1 MNSEKEMIELK
12 AYAKVNL
19 SLYITGV
26 RRDGYHLLDSV
37 FVPVSLHDT
46 VKINK
51 STSGIKVNCNAGI
64 PNGPENTAYKAASLL
79 MDKCG
84 FAGVMIDID
93 KHIPHM
99 AGLGGGSSDAAAVLM
114 GINELYGLK
123 LSQRELLDM
132 AAKIGADVP
141 FFLRE
146 GSAKVTGIGERIEP
160 LNIKTKLHLVIL
172 KPERSLS
179 TPKVFKEYDTQG
191 IRSTKDS
198 RQLTDALRC
207 GDIDG
212 IAQNLGNDLQP
223 AAQVMC
229 PQIGQEISWLIK
241 NRAKAAIMTGSGSCV
256 FGIYESA
263 QAAQETCRSYVGGG
277 TAYAVHTVDKP
288 IEVIRKALS

>member
-1 MNSEKEMIELK
+1 
-12 AYAKVNL
+12 
-19 SLYITGV
+19 
-26 RRDGYHLLDSV
+26 
-37 FVPVSLHDT
+37 
-46 VKINK
+46 
-51 STSGIKVNCNAGI
+51 
-64 PNGPENTAYKAASLL
+64 

-191 IRSTKDS
+191 IRSTK
-198 RQLTDALRC
+198 RQPPA
-207 GDIDG
+207 DG
-212 IAQNLGNDLQP
+212 CAP
-223 AAQVMC
+223 ARGYRRHCA
-229 PQIGQEISWLIK
+229 E
-241 NRAKAAIMTGSGSCV
+241 
-256 FGIYESA
+256 FG
-263 QAAQETCRSYVGGG
+263 
-277 TAYAVHTVDKP
+277 K
-288 IEVIRKALS
+288 